1 MDATAEELIARLRRD
16 PDDFEAFRHLGE
28 HYRRLGD
35 HASLANLLEGWAK
48 RNADAARAARAFHE
62 AALLVMELGDL
73 PRAESLL
80 VQALQRDPAFE
91 DADAQLAALFEH
103 RGDTTALLQHL
114 THRAAH
120 FASAGDG
127 MRLAAVE
134 ERIGQTYQHRLGRPD
149 RALAHYRKAFEA
161 DPTLVPAIYA
171 AREIYRAAGNP
182 KAAATL
188 FELEVKAEPTR
199 ERRVALLRELGHLR
213 ASELTDLPGA
223 IDALSRA
230 ENEAPEDL
238 AVLHELASFLLERAG
253 QRGDGPAAA
262 QERAKAADLF
272 VRLARAVPPDHAI
285 AYAQSALD
293 AAPAHEDALT
303 LLEGLAVEH
312 AREDL
317 LPIRW
322 VGYLQWSPHGPL
334 ADARR
339 RSLGRAYVDAGQL
352 DDALVCFEPLLAH
365 GDAEAAE
372 ALVPIY
378 RERGR
383 DADASR
389 ALAIAIAGLPPESRG
404 PRLRELVET
413 LRATGEH
420 DQALERAK
428 ELLALEPTDV
438 QTLEYVEDEL
448 RRREDRRELRDLLL
462 VATRLPGA
470 PVELKKRR
478 LREVAELDEEHLAD
492 AEGAIEAYGALLAL
506 DPADRDARTKLG
518 SLLERLGRW
527 DALVAH
533 LEQESLGLVDPDAKA
548 ALLFR
553 LAILHRDRR
562 DDPVSAR
569 MALRNLRQLR
579 PDDGEAR
586 DALCELLF
594 DMESWNEALPLL
606 EERIEVASG
615 DERLALLER
624 LGAIQEE
631 RIGDDDAAFAASARL
646 LDEEPTRLSALD
658 RMERIDLR
666 TGNAAR
672 LLETLAYR
680 VEVVAPDERAAILVR
695 VAQLADRELGDLD
708 RAADALQQAL
718 DLEPASAAVLDA
730 LCDVYDRGGRYKD
743 LVVLLRE
750 RARLEE
756 NGTARAELYR
766 RIARILGERV
776 GNLDA
781 AAEAWEKVLESGD
794 DEEAL
799 RALLAR
805 AEENGQ
811 NDARLDLARRLAAK
825 VDGEERLELHL
836 QRARWLEAD
845 ERLDDAVA
853 VLRQDVL
860 AEAPQ
865 HLPALFDL
873 ARWED
878 KRRDD
883 AGLAD
888 ALERQLVLL
897 EDEGLRLPVA
907 VRLADLYEGPLA
919 DDARAIDALHAWID
933 CDLMDAAP
941 RERLVARLE
950 ANQRWPELVDAL
962 DGLAGVEV
970 DEEAQGALVRRAAEL
985 AASQLGDVDGAWE
998 RLAPRV
1004 VDDSEAERQIR
1015 ALADTHG
1022 RHEALAELFIR
1033 LAQTASAPATQ
1044 RSRWLDAARVL
1055 EGPGGDVGKA
1065 LEAVLRAYALDLADE
1080 ALLGEVD
1087 RLAAASGNWARLA
1100 QVYDTL
1106 LRSVETPRAKKKLL
1120 VRHAR
1125 LLDSVGDDASGA
1137 LDRALR
1143 ACALDAE
1150 DEALLGYV
1158 EDLAPRAGRAE
1169 ELLVVY
1175 DRRRSAA
1182 KTDEA
1187 RADALLRAAHLCDVD
1202 LRDRDRAFGYVAQA
1216 VALSVRTPSIG
1227 PSVERA
1233 VSELDDLAGGR
1244 DARERLVAVYRRL
1257 ADDAEHDPRAAAA
1270 LFLRAARLLEEA
1282 LGAPEEAFA
1291 CLDRASQDAPIPE
1304 VLDAL
1309 EGVASRLRRF
1319 DALDARLASLV
1330 ADALDSQTAAD
1341 LLRRRGRVLEERLHR
1356 LDEAAEV
1363 YRQLL
1368 TVARDEDAADRLL
1381 SCLRKARRHQ
1391 DLLVALD
1398 QEASRTRSS
1407 ERRLEL
1413 LREIATVWEKQLANK
1428 WEAQDA
1434 WKKVLAI
1441 APDDPVATE
1450 AIHRLGVSTRR
1461 LHPDDLAPSAETDL
1475 GELEDVVEDVES
1487 VVDDVAPVGDPATV
1501 QASVAQFEED
1511 TPSLEDA
1518 LPPFESEHV
1527 AEVPLALA
1535 PPSTMQAP
1543 SLSDAPS
1550 DFADLVHTASDD
1562 DDESLFADEAP
1573 SSEHVA
1579 LFDDVS
1585 PSVDRA
1591 LFAADAQDAASKP
1604 AAHDSGVVT
1613 SPPVTRNPFGRREGT
1628 APLMEGFPDD
1638 IHTHVE
1644 ADASLDDEFPP
1655 LPGATGGTLDDAL
1668 PYAATVAAT
1677 LDPMSEDDVEP
1688 VPVRDEGARDA
1699 TREGIRAAS
1708 LREEPAVDLG
1718 TGELLAFTDASSAE
1732 LLDSGELDADEVL
1745 DDLDDLEDADLLDDD
1760 DLVEEA
1766 PRAKTSLPPPPPRR
1780 NE

>member
-1 MDATAEELIARLRRD
+1 
-16 PDDFEAFRHLGE
+16 
-28 HYRRLGD
+28 
-35 HASLANLLEGWAK
+35 
-48 RNADAARAARAFHE
+48 
-62 AALLVMELGDL
+62 V
-73 PRAESLL
+73 
-80 VQALQRDPAFE
+80 
-91 DADAQLAALFEH
+91 
-103 RGDTTALLQHL
+103 L
-114 THRAAH
+114 T
-120 FASAGDG
+120 
-127 MRLAAVE
+127 
-134 ERIGQTYQHRLGRPD
+134 
-149 RALAHYRKAFEA
+149 
-161 DPTLVPAIYA
+161 
-171 AREIYRAAGNP
+171 
-182 KAAATL
+182 
-188 FELEVKAEPTR
+188 
-199 ERRVALLRELGHLR
+199 
-213 ASELTDLPGA
+213 
-223 IDALSRA
+223 
-230 ENEAPEDL
+230 
-238 AVLHELASFLLERAG
+238 
-253 QRGDGPAAA
+253 
-262 QERAKAADLF
+262 
-272 VRLARAVPPDHAI
+272 
-285 AYAQSALD
+285 
-293 AAPAHEDALT
+293 
-303 LLEGLAVEH
+303 
-312 AREDL
+312 
-317 LPIRW
+317 
-322 VGYLQWSPHGPL
+322 
-334 ADARR
+334 
-339 RSLGRAYVDAGQL
+339 
-352 DDALVCFEPLLAH
+352 
-365 GDAEAAE
+365 
-372 ALVPIY
+372 
-378 RERGR
+378 
-383 DADASR
+383 
-389 ALAIAIAGLPPESRG
+389 
-404 PRLRELVET
+404 
-413 LRATGEH
+413 
-420 DQALERAK
+420 
-428 ELLALEPTDV
+428 
-438 QTLEYVEDEL
+438 
-448 RRREDRRELRDLLL
+448 
-462 VATRLPGA
+462 
-470 PVELKKRR
+470 
-478 LREVAELDEEHLAD
+478 
-492 AEGAIEAYGALLAL
+492 
-506 DPADRDARTKLG
+506 
-518 SLLERLGRW
+518 
-527 DALVAH
+527 
-533 LEQESLGLVDPDAKA
+533 
-548 ALLFR
+548 
-553 LAILHRDRR
+553 
-562 DDPVSAR
+562 
-569 MALRNLRQLR
+569 
-579 PDDGEAR
+579 
-586 DALCELLF
+586 
-594 DMESWNEALPLL
+594 
-606 EERIEVASG
+606 
-615 DERLALLER
+615 
-624 LGAIQEE
+624 
-631 RIGDDDAAFAASARL
+631 
-646 LDEEPTRLSALD
+646 
-658 RMERIDLR
+658 
-666 TGNAAR
+666 
-672 LLETLAYR
+672 
-680 VEVVAPDERAAILVR
+680 
-695 VAQLADRELGDLD
+695 
-708 RAADALQQAL
+708 
-718 DLEPASAAVLDA
+718 
-730 LCDVYDRGGRYKD
+730 
-743 LVVLLRE
+743 
-750 RARLEE
+750 
-756 NGTARAELYR
+756 
-766 RIARILGERV
+766 
-776 GNLDA
+776 
-781 AAEAWEKVLESGD
+781 
-794 DEEAL
+794 
-799 RALLAR
+799 
-805 AEENGQ
+805 
-811 NDARLDLARRLAAK
+811 
-825 VDGEERLELHL
+825 
-836 QRARWLEAD
+836 
-845 ERLDDAVA
+845 
-853 VLRQDVL
+853 
-860 AEAPQ
+860 EAPQ

-873 ARWED
+873 ARWEER
-878 KRRDD
+878 RRDD

-950 ANQRWPELVDAL
+950 TNQRWPELVDAL

-985 AASQLGDVDGAWE
+985 AASHLGDVDGAWE

-1004 VDDSEAERQIR
+1004 VDDPEAERQIR

-1044 RSRWLDAARVL
+1044 RARWLDAARVL

-1143 ACALDAE
+1143 ACALDPE

-1227 PSVERA
+1227 PSIERA
-1233 VSELDDLAGGR
+1233 VAELDDLAGGR

-1270 LFLRAARLLEEA
+1270 LFLRAARLLEDA
-1282 LGAPEEAFA
+1282 LAAPEEAFA

-1381 SCLRKARRHQ
+1381 GCLRKARRHQ

-1434 WKKVLAI
+1434 WKKVLSI

-1461 LHPDDLAPSAETDL
+1461 LHPDDLVPSGETDL
-1475 GELEDVVEDVES
+1475 AELEDVVEDAEHAV
-1487 VVDDVAPVGDPATV
+1487 DVAAADPATV
-1501 QASVAQFEED
+1501 QASVAVFEED

-1518 LPPFESEHV
+1518 LPPFEPGHV
-1527 AEVPLALA
+1527 AEVHLASA
-1535 PPSTMQAP
+1535 PPSTTPAP
-1543 SLSDAPS
+1543 SLTDAPS
-1550 DFADLVHTASDD
+1550 DFADLVHTASELD

-1591 LFAADAQDAASKP
+1591 LLDGSDVSDDARGGASKP

-1677 LDPMSEDDVEP
+1677 LDPASEDDVEP
-1688 VPVRDEGARDA
+1688 VPVRDEGTHDAR
-1699 TREGIRAAS
+1699 REGIRAAS
-1708 LREEPAVDLG
+1708 MREEPAVDLG
-1718 TGELLAFTDASSAE
+1718 TGELLAFADASSAE
-1732 LLDSGELDADEVL
+1732 LLDSGELDAEEVL
-1745 DDLDDLEDADLLDDD
+1745 DDLDDLDDADLLDDD
-1760 DLVEEA
+1760 DLVEDA

-1780 NE
+1780 ND

>member
-16 PDDFEAFRHLGE
+16 PDDFEAFRYLGE

-35 HASLANLLEGWAK
+35 HASLANLLEGWA
-48 RNADAARAARAFHE
+48 RRSPDAARGARALHE
-62 AALLVMELGDL
+62 ASLLVMELGDL
-73 PRAESLL
+73 PRAEALL
-80 VQALQRDPAFE
+80 VQALQRDPSFD
-91 DADAQLAALFEH
+91 DADAQLAVLFEH
-103 RGDTTALLQHL
+103 RGDTTALLQHF

-120 FASAGDG
+120 FASLGDAA
-127 MRLAAVE
+127 RLAAVE

-188 FELEVKAEPTR
+188 FELEIKAEPTR

-213 ASELTDLPGA
+213 ASELSDLPGA

-230 ENEAPEDL
+230 ESEAQDDL

-253 QRGDGPAAA
+253 QRGEGPAAA

-285 AYAQSALD
+285 AYTQSALD

-303 LLEGLAVEH
+303 ILEGLAVEH

-317 LPIRW
+317 LPLRW

-334 ADARR
+334 ADDRR
-339 RSLGRAYVDAGQL
+339 RRLGRAYIEAGQL
-352 DDALVCFEPLLAH
+352 DDALVCFEPLLEL
-365 GDAEAAE
+365 GDASAAE

-383 DADASR
+383 DAEASR
-389 ALAIAIAGLPPESRG
+389 ALAIAVAGLPPEARG

-428 ELLALEPTDV
+428 ELLELEPTDV
-438 QTLEYVEDEL
+438 QTLEFVEEEL

-470 PVELKKRR
+470 PPELTKRR

-492 AEGAIEAYGALLAL
+492 AEGAIAAYGALLAL
-506 DPADRDARTKLG
+506 DPSDRDARHKLA
-518 SLLERLGRW
+518 SLFERLGRW
-527 DALVAH
+527 DELVAH

-548 ALLFR
+548 TLLMR

-562 DDPVSAR
+562 DDAVSAR
-569 MALRNLRQLR
+569 VALRSLRQLR
-579 PDDGEAR
+579 PEDTDAR
-586 DALCELLF
+586 DALCELLL

-606 EERIEVASG
+606 EERIELASG
-615 DERLALLER
+615 DERLTLLET
-624 LGAIQEE
+624 LGVTLEE
-631 RIGDDDAAFAASARL
+631 RVGDDDAAFAASARL
-646 LDEEPTRLSALD
+646 LDEEPASLSALD
-658 RMERIDLR
+658 RMERVDMR

-680 VEVVAPDERAAILVR
+680 VEVVTPSERAPILVR
-695 VAQLADRELGDLD
+695 VAQLADGELGDLD

-718 DLEPASAAVLDA
+718 DLDPASAAVLDA

-756 NGTARAELYR
+756 SGVARAELYR
-766 RIARILGERV
+766 RIARILGDRV

-805 AEENGQ
+805 AEENEQ
-811 NDARLDLARRLAAK
+811 RDARLDLARRLAAR
-825 VDGEERLELHL
+825 VQPEERLELHL

-845 ERLDDAVA
+845 DRLAEA
-853 VLRQDVL
+853 VLVIRDDVL

-873 ARWED
+873 ARWEE
-878 KRRDD
+878 KRGDD

-888 ALERQLVLL
+888 ALERQLGLL

-907 VRLADLYEGPLA
+907 SRLADLYEGPLA

-950 ANQRWPELVDAL
+950 ANSRWSELVDAL

-970 DEEAQGALVRRAAEL
+970 DEEVQGTLVRRAAEL
-985 AASQLGDVDGAWE
+985 AAAHLGDVDGAWE

-1004 VDDSEAERQIR
+1004 VDDAEAEAQIR
-1015 ALADTHG
+1015 ALADSHG
-1022 RHEALAELFIR
+1022 RHEALSELFIR
-1033 LAQTASAPATQ
+1033 LAQTANEPTVQ
-1044 RSRWLDAARVL
+1044 RARWLDAARVL
-1055 EGPGGDVGKA
+1055 EGPVSDVPKA

-1080 ALLGEVD
+1080 GLLAEVD

-1100 QVYDTL
+1100 QVYETL

-1125 LLDSVGDDASGA
+1125 LLDSIGDDAPGA

-1143 ACALDAE
+1143 ACALDPD

-1182 KTDEA
+1182 TTDEA

-1216 VALSVRTPSIG
+1216 VALSVRTAGIG
-1227 PSVERA
+1227 PTIERA
-1233 VSELDDLAGGR
+1233 VAELDDLAGSL
-1244 DARERLVAVYRRL
+1244 DARGRLVAVYRRL
-1257 ADDAEHDPRAAAA
+1257 AEDAEHDPRAAAA
-1270 LFLRAARLLEEA
+1270 LLLRAARLLEEDLA
-1282 LGAPEEAFA
+1282 APEEAFV

-1309 EGVASRLRRF
+1309 ESVAARLRRF
-1319 DALDARLASLV
+1319 DALDARLAALV
-1330 ADALDSQTAAD
+1330 ADALDSQTASD
-1341 LLRRRGRVLEERLHR
+1341 LLRRRGRVLEERLGR
-1356 LDEAAEV
+1356 IDEAAEV

-1368 TVARDEDAADRLL
+1368 TVARDDDAADHLL
-1381 SCLRKARRHQ
+1381 GCLRKARRHQ

-1398 QEASRTRSS
+1398 QEASRTRDP
-1407 ERRLEL
+1407 ERKLAL
-1413 LREIATVWEKQLANK
+1413 LREIASVWEKQLANK

-1441 APDDPVATE
+1441 APDDPVATD
-1450 AIHRLGVSTRR
+1450 AVHRLGVSTRR

-1475 GELEDVVEDVES
+1475 GEL
-1487 VVDDVAPVGDPATV
+1487 DDLDEVTRDPHEDPATV
-1501 QASVAQFEED
+1501 QASVSEFEED

-1518 LPPFESEHV
+1518 LPPFEASLANEM
-1527 AEVPLALA
+1527 PLANQMPIAADLLA
-1535 PPSTMQAP
+1535 PLPSEAHGSAGDEGP
-1543 SLSDAPS
+1543 AE
-1550 DFADLVHTASDD
+1550 FADLPFTASELDEE
-1562 DDESLFADEAP
+1562 ESLFADEAP

-1591 LFAADAQDAASKP
+1591 L
-1604 AAHDSGVVT
+1604 HDSALVT
-1613 SPPVTRNPFGRREGT
+1613 SPPVTANPFGRREGT
-1628 APLMEGFPDD
+1628 APLMDGFPEDL
-1638 IHTHVE
+1638 HTHVE
-1644 ADASLDDEFPP
+1644 SDASLDDEFPP
-1655 LPGATGGTLDDAL
+1655 LPAAATTGGTLDDAL

-1677 LDPMSEDDVEP
+1677 LDPLSDDDVEP
-1688 VPVRDEGARDA
+1688 VPIRDE
-1699 TREGIRAAS
+1699 TREARMQPPRIAP
-1708 LREEPAVDLG
+1708 LRDEPAVDLG

-1732 LLDSGELDADEVL
+1732 LLDSGELDAEEVF
-1745 DDLDDLEDADLLDDD
+1745 DDLEDLEDADVLEDD
-1760 DLVEEA
+1760 DLVEEDP
-1766 PRAKTSLPPPPPRR
+1766 PRGKTSLPPPPPRR
-1780 NE
+1780 ND